1 VPSTRL
7 PGPPMTAGT
16 PNPSSSLPQRSTNN
30 KQQYGLAPEK
40 LNQRP
45 PAFSAPPIPALAPTG
60 IVYLQGALVEGP
72 YWYISG
78 VTCRVSDAK

>member
-1 VPSTRL
+1 MVPSTRL

-30 KQQYGLAPEK
+30 KQQYGLAPDK

-60 IVYLQGALVEGP
+60 IVYFRGAQLKAPTVHF
-72 YWYISG
+72 W
-78 VTCRVSDAK
+78 